1 MGKVEWERVK
11 AVIFDVDGTLYDQ
24 SQLRKKM
31 LFELLRYYLMRPWR
45 FREML
50 ALAHFRSE
58 REKRAGFPG
67 PDLENAQYTW
77 CTERGRYPAAMV
89 RNVVG
94 RWIFKRP
101 LRYLNACTYPG
112 TKDFFEALRRQ
123 GIPIA
128 IYSDYVAH
136 EKLKAMGLAADIV
149 VSSTDPEVDR
159 LKPDPKGLL
168 YIADQL
174 GVTPSECLFIGDRQ
188 EMDGACALNAH
199 MPYLIIEKKPYKI
212 FDFYTKLTEQL
223 TFTLKPEEHGTQFLA
238 S

>member
-1 MGKVEWERVK
+1 MGNVKWERVK

-24 SQLRKKM
+24 SRLRKKM
-31 LFELLRYYLMRPWR
+31 LIELLRYYLLRPWR

-58 REKRAGFPG
+58 REKKAGFTG

-77 CTERGRYPAAMV
+77 CAERGGHPAAFV
-89 RNVVG
+89 RSVVNE
-94 RWIFKRP
+94 WILKRP
-101 LRYLNACTYPG
+101 LRHLSACVYPG
-112 TKDFFEALRRQ
+112 TKDFFEALRLR
-123 GIPIA
+123 GVSIA

-136 EKLKAMGLAADIV
+136 EKLQAMGLAADIV

-174 GVTPSECLFIGDRQ
+174 GVAPAECLFIGDRQ
-188 EMDGACALNAH
+188 EMDGACALYAH
-199 MPYLIIEKKPYKI
+199 MPYLIIEKKPFKA

-223 TFTLKPEEHGTQFLA
+223 TVTLKPEEHGSQFLA